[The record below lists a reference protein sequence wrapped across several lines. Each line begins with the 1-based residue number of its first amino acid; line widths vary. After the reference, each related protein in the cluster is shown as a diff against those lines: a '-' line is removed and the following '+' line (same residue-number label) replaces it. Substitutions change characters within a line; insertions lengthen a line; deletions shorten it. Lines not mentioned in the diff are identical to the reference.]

1 MLYRNNFWILIVLLW
16 LLLPVPAA
24 SPQTVPEVSTGAGE
38 SSASNQVSVGRL
50 WEKARVAIV
59 IDDFGQRNAT
69 GANEIFSL
77 GIPVTCAIMPN
88 MENTQ
93 NHAEEAA
100 KRGHQVIVHLS
111 LEPVKGR
118 KSWLGPGAITMKLT
132 EEEIK
137 SLASEDFDSVPHAVG
152 FNNHMGSAATSSD
165 RIMRPILQVAQE
177 RNFFVLDSKTI
188 GNSRIPS
195 VSKELGIPCVE
206 RDVFLD
212 NMKNL
217 NYVKKQ
223 LYELSQKALKNGKA
237 IGIGHVG
244 GGGKVTAQAL
254 KEMIPQM
261 KEMGIEFVF
270 LSEIVY

>member
-1 MLYRNNFWILIVLLW
+1 MASFLTTPAGSWCRGEHVLIISPHPDDECL
-16 LLLPVPAA
+16 AA
-24 SPQTVPEVSTGAGE
+24 AG
-38 SSASNQVSVGRL
+38 
-50 WEKARVAIV
+50 
-59 IDDFGQRNAT
+59 
-69 GANEIFSL
+69 
-77 GIPVTCAIMPN
+77 
-88 MENTQ
+88 
-93 NHAEEAA
+93 
-100 KRGHQVIVHLS
+100 VIVKSLS
-111 LEPVKGR
+111 KNDKIKVVMMTCGDSSLKAAQLYTKKNNPSPEDFKN
-118 KSWLGPGAITMKLT
+118 LGLARAKETGQALAQLGLGQENIRFLGYPDGGLT
-132 EEEIK
+132 
-137 SLASEDFDSVPHAVG
+137 LASEDFDSVPHAVG

-188 GNSRIPS
+188 GNSRIPF

-223 LYELSQKALKNGKA
+223 LYGLSQKALKNGKA